1 MKTRDIDPKQYEP
14 RKIKSIISKSKG
26 DFITVDSFSAG
37 VNSSLSS
44 IVAMIWRDYETT
56 LKKQKA
62 LDFDDLL
69 LETVLILKKYPE
81 VKLKY
86 QQKWKYV
93 HIDEYQDTNEVQ
105 YELVKLLVGQKK
117 IFV

>member
-1 MKTRDIDPKQYEP
+1 MKDHDIDPKQHEP

-26 DFITVDSFSAG
+26 DFITVDKYNADVKGTFQ
-37 VNSSLSS
+37 S
-44 IVAMIWRDYETT
+44 IVGMIWRDYEAR
-56 LKKQKA
+56 LKKEKA

-81 VKLKY
+81 IKLHYQERLKY
-86 QQKWKYV
+86 L

-105 YELVKLLVGQKK
+105 Y
-117 IFV
+117 